1 VLWFG
6 NVPGGPLS
14 DALCVGRHYLDVQ
27 HAKKEAKT
35 RVWVYAKNDT
45 DAQLWRFDDKGRLER
60 FLLSFPQPTAL
71 CVCVC
76 VCEREREKERER
88 KERRER
94 ERERERE
101 NACACVYISPLVGH

>member
-1 VLWFG
+1 VLWFEK
-6 NVPGGPLS
+6 VPGGPLS

-27 HAKKEAKT
+27 YAKKEAKT

-71 CVCVC
+71 CVC
-76 VCEREREKERER
+76 ERER
-88 KERRER
+88 
-94 ERERERE
+94 
-101 NACACVYISPLVGH
+101 